1 MQVAPSKATS
11 KPPGTKHLKLECE
24 DMLSR
29 FAFKFNLRRYKE
41 AGSGR
46 LWHGRS
52 DIAHHVIATHLNPRV
67 LSQVPSYDVEH

>member
-1 MQVAPSKATS
+1 
-11 KPPGTKHLKLECE
+11 
-24 DMLSR
+24 MLSR